1 MVESGRLY
9 ARICGL
15 IYIVIF
21 VVGLFGIGYVE
32 SRLIVEGDGP
42 ATAARIAGSE
52 GLWREGC
59 FAEAFTMICDV
70 AVAWLLYV
78 LLAPVNRNLAL
89 LAALFRFAYVPIYGV
104 SVLANYAALPL
115 AQNGLAQ
122 ATMFA
127 LREHNAAFA
136 LSLLFF
142 GTHLFLAGY
151 LIARPPVNVQ
161 WLGVALEI
169 SGVAYVINS
178 TTIFIAPQVHAA
190 IFPWILILPF
200 IGELS
205 LTFWLLFTHRFD
217 PVKEK
222 GRDVSV
228 SPNVQRNFREIT

>member
-1 MVESGRLY
+1 MTNSARLY
-9 ARICGL
+9 ARICGF
-15 IYIVIF
+15 IYVLIF
-21 VVGLFGIGYVE
+21 VTGLFGIGYVE
-32 SRLIVEGDGP
+32 GRLIVDGDAT
-42 ATAARIAGSE
+42 ATAARIAGAES
-52 GLWREGC
+52 LWRAGC

-78 LLAPVNRNLAL
+78 LLMPVNRNVAL

-127 LREHNAAFA
+127 LRQHNAAFA

-142 GTHLFLAGY
+142 GTHLFLVGY
-151 LIARPPVNVQ
+151 LIARAPLNVQ
-161 WLGVALEI
+161 WLALALEI
-169 SGVAYVINS
+169 AGIAYVVNS
-178 TTIFIAPQVHAA
+178 TTIFVAPQVHAVL
-190 IFPWILILPF
+190 FPWILIPPF

-205 LTFWLLFTHRFD
+205 LTFWLLLTHRFD
-217 PVKEK
+217 AEKEI

-228 SPNVQRNFREIT
+228 SPNIQRNLREIT